1 MIFRYIN
8 IFFTY
13 LKVRKGFFT
22 NFNKNFCKIYF
33 ISEHKSFIR
42 LIRYLFDTL
51 SKNILVI

>member
-13 LKVRKGFFT
+13 LRRKGFFT